1 LRLLPTTA
9 AMAFAV
15 AMLVVLRA
23 SIPFRLA
30 ALLSQP
36 PDPTYTM
43 VLLAL
48 ATIVIGSIR
57 LVSAATRAL
66 TQRPKA

>member
-1 LRLLPTTA
+1 
-9 AMAFAV
+9 M
-15 AMLVVLRA
+15 LRA

-30 ALLSQP
+30 ALLSLP

-43 VLLAL
+43 VLLAI

-66 TQRPKA
+66 TQRSKGVRKGPGVGGQHSV